1 MIVLRAMFLPVMS
14 FAAVAV
20 PDTARNKA
28 RNATAMV
35 LDGRRLR
42 MERKTTSWI
51 VDYLMRMTIGARGLR
66 SQRPTG

>member
-1 MIVLRAMFLPVMS
+1 MFLPVMS

-28 RNATAMV
+28 RNATAIV

-51 VDYLMRMTIGARGLR
+51 VDYLMR
-66 SQRPTG
+66 

>member
-1 MIVLRAMFLPVMS
+1 MVLRAMSLPVMS

-20 PDTARNKA
+20 PDTARNSA
-28 RNATAMV
+28 RNATAIV

-42 MERKTTSWI
+42 MECKTTS
-51 VDYLMRMTIGARGLR
+51 VDRRLPDAMTIEARALR